1 MKKESISICK
11 IKNGTVFLCE
21 DEAAVEAVYQ
31 VYLNGEKAFRVSC
44 TPDDLKELITGRL
57 YTGKLIRK
65 KQEIDE
71 IIILEEKQEI
81 YVKIKKE
88 SFRKNTE
95 NHLPKEPEQKETI
108 LQDRRIPD
116 PKELFSIADH
126 IFENPGELFRDTG
139 CAHSCVLWKSGEICC
154 RYEDIGR
161 HNALDKVAG
170 YMLLKDIS
178 PENGVIF
185 TSGRISADYLE
196 KVIAAGISAVVSKAA
211 VTEAAIYMA
220 RKNKIIMYGFVRNGN
235 GNLYSDS
242 MSENRFL

>member
-1 MKKESISICK
+1 MKKESISISK
-11 IKNGTVFLCE
+11 IKNGNIFFCK
-21 DEAAVEAVYQ
+21 DEVALEAVYQ
-31 VYLNGEKAFRVSC
+31 VYLNGEKDFRVSC
-44 TPDDLKELITGRL
+44 TPENLEELITGRL
-57 YTGKLIRK
+57 YTGMQIRK

-71 IIILEEKQEI
+71 IVISEEKQEI
-81 YVKIKKE
+81 YVKIKKA

-95 NHLPKEPEQKETI
+95 DCLLKDSEKNETI
-108 LQDRRIPD
+108 MQTDCIPD

-139 CAHSCVLWKSGEICC
+139 CAHSCVFWKSGEICC

-170 YMLLKDIS
+170 HMLLKDIS

-196 KVIAAGISAVVSKAA
+196 KVIAAGISSIVSRAA
-211 VTEAAIYMA
+211 VTEAAIHLA
-220 RKNKIIMYGFVRNGN
+220 RKNKITVYGFVRNGN

-242 MSENRFL
+242 MFKNRFL